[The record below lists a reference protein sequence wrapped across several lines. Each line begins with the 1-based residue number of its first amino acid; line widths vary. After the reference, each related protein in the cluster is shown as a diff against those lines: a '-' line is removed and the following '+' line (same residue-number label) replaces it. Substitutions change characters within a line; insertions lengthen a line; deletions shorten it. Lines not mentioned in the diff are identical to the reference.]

1 MHKICIKISLKFS
14 VLICTDQNA
23 SQHNNNNNIN
33 LIIEAETERTIKCG
47 SIKSSRVLA
56 AMGNYNDVDAVVT
69 SFFSGKSVEVEV
81 ASRRIMIVLKDD
93 AYKTNKAKCIK
104 EKYNL
109 PPFDIN
115 ANLNAAKRINQ
126 PQKIHV
132 VVAVAVAD
140 IAIVSLVVVVV
151 VF

>member
-1 MHKICIKISLKFS
+1 MMWMLLLLRFS
-14 VLICTDQNA
+14 A
-23 SQHNNNNNIN
+23 
-33 LIIEAETERTIKCG
+33 
-47 SIKSSRVLA
+47 
-56 AMGNYNDVDAVVT
+56 
-69 SFFSGKSVEVEV
+69 GKVSK
-81 ASRRIMIVLKDD
+81 SRRIMIVLKDD

-140 IAIVSLVVVVV
+140 IAIVSVVVVV

>member
-1 MHKICIKISLKFS
+1 
-14 VLICTDQNA
+14 
-23 SQHNNNNNIN
+23 
-33 LIIEAETERTIKCG
+33 
-47 SIKSSRVLA
+47 
-56 AMGNYNDVDAVVT
+56 MGNYNDVDAACTV
-69 SFFSGKSVEVEV
+69 FFSGKSVEV

-132 VVAVAVAD
+132 VVAVAA
-140 IAIVSLVVVVV
+140 IAIVSVVVVVV

>member
-1 MHKICIKISLKFS
+1 MMWMLLVLCFS
-14 VLICTDQNA
+14 A
-23 SQHNNNNNIN
+23 
-33 LIIEAETERTIKCG
+33 
-47 SIKSSRVLA
+47 
-56 AMGNYNDVDAVVT
+56 
-69 SFFSGKSVEVEV
+69 GKVSKPRRV

-132 VVAVAVAD
+132 VVAAA
-140 IAIVSLVVVVV
+140 AIVSVVVVVV